1 MSGVAHP
8 NDRGFT
14 MVEFLIAAAVFAVLA
29 MALLQFAE
37 LTQRLVRAQGDLAD
51 LNQRA
56 RVVASRLYQD
66 LVMAGAG
73 PWNGARAGSL
83 AGIVPGVRPWRA
95 GALAPDPE
103 LTFSGECVSI
113 LYVPDTRVVTRLTA
127 GMAAVAGPL
136 VIDAGAPGCPANGAC
151 GFNPGDRAIVIGD
164 APGSFDVFTVAIA
177 GGGLLTPAA
186 PLGAAYPA
194 GSPVAAVAERTYYL
208 DRADARL
215 MMYDGALT
223 DSIVLDQVSDLRFTY
238 FGTSGTGSWEV
249 VDESLLTDGPLLG
262 HSPRRFDADVLRI
275 RRVRVSLTL
284 EAQPG
289 WRQWAGWTGRRQLS
303 FDVSPRNL
311 GVRR

>member
-1 MSGVAHP
+1 MTSREP
-8 NDRGFT
+8 LTDRGFT
-14 MVEFLIAAAVFAVLA
+14 LVEFTIAAAVFAVLA
-29 MALLQFAE
+29 VALLQFAD
-37 LTQRLVRAQGDLAD
+37 LTQRLVRAQSELAD

-56 RVVASRLYQD
+56 RVVGSRLYRD

-73 PWNGARAGSL
+73 PWDGARPGSL

-95 GALAPDPE
+95 GAIAPDPE
-103 LTFSGECVSI
+103 LTFSAECLSI
-113 LYVPDTRVVTRLTA
+113 LYVPDTRAVTRLTA
-127 GMAAVAGPL
+127 PMASAAGPI
-136 VIDAGAPGCPANGAC
+136 VIDAASPGCPADGAC

-177 GGGLLTPAA
+177 GGGLLTSAA

-194 GSPVAAVAERTYYL
+194 GSVVAAVVERTYYL
-208 DRADARL
+208 DRANAQL
-215 MMYDGALT
+215 MVYDGALT

-238 FGTSGTGSWEV
+238 FGTSGPSAWEV
-249 VDESLLTDGPLLG
+249 LDESALTDGPLIG
-262 HSPRRFDADVLRI
+262 SSPGRFDEDVLRI

-289 WRQWAGWTGRRQLS
+289 WRQWAGWTGRRQVS